1 MKISYIIAHGVAEC
15 VNFTSHDS
23 STLSFRFKPEYN
35 GALIIGNQIF
45 EVKNGCTDIDT
56 VSLGDGEY
64 TPRLECDGGCIAV
77 RGFIKSGRAVS
88 VLKSDEETVRHLV
101 KSCFALERSRLEL
114 SERIAEL
121 EHLCKG
127 HAILNFERK

>member
-15 VNFTSHDS
+15 VNFSSQDS
-23 STLSFRFKPEYN
+23 STLSLRFKPEYN
-35 GALIIGNQIF
+35 GVLIVGNQKF

-56 VSLGDGEY
+56 ASLRDGEY
-64 TPRLECDGGCIAV
+64 TPRLECDGGCITV
-77 RGFIKSGRAVS
+77 RGFIKSGRGVS
-88 VLKSDEETVRHLV
+88 VLQSDEETVRHLV
-101 KSCFALERSRLEL
+101 KSCYVLEKSNLEL

-121 EHLCKG
+121 ERLCKG